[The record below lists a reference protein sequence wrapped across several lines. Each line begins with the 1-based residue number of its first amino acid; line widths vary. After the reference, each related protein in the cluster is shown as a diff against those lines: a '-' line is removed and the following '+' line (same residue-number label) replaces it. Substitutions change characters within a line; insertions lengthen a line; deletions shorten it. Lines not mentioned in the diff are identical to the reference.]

1 MTITNIT
8 TLVGDIF
15 SAITTGLSTYA
26 SGLVA
31 GIQAYI
37 HGLIYEGSG
46 ENQGY
51 SAAFGFILAMAAV
64 ALGVGLTRLVWGFV
78 TSLTARK

>member
-8 TLVGDIF
+8 TLIGDIF
-15 SAITTGLSTYA
+15 TAITTGLSTYA
-26 SGLVA
+26 NGLVS
-31 GIQAYI
+31 GIQAYV
-37 HGLIYEGSG
+37 HGLIYVQG
-46 ENQGY
+46 ESAQGY

>member
-1 MTITNIT
+1 MTIAQIT

-15 SAITTGLSTYA
+15 TAITTGLSTYA
-26 SGLVA
+26 TGLASG
-31 GIQAYI
+31 IESYI
-37 HGLIYEGSG
+37 HGLIYQG
-46 ENQGY
+46 ESGY

>member
-1 MTITNIT
+1 MTIAQIT

-15 SAITTGLSTYA
+15 TAITTGLSTYA
-26 SGLVA
+26 SGLVS

-37 HGLIYEGSG
+37 NGLIFAQGEGAS
-46 ENQGY
+46 GY

>member
-1 MTITNIT
+1 MTIAQIT
-8 TLVGDIF
+8 TLIGDIF
-15 SAITTGLSTYA
+15 TAIVTGLGTYA
-26 SGLVA
+26 TGLA
-31 GIQAYI
+31 NGIQSYVS
-37 HGLIYEGSG
+37 GLIYQTVG
-46 ENQGY
+46 ETTGY